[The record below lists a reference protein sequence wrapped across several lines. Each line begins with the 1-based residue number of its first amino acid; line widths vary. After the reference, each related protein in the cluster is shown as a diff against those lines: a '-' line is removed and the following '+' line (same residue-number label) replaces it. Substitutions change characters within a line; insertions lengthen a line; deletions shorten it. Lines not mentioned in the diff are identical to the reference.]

1 MEVSGRS
8 WDFSPKK
15 TTLARSASDSL
26 SLRSFIYRKGS
37 SPNNMFK
44 CTVHPNFTHKIAFF
58 HVPHVGV
65 SRTRLFSRVPVA
77 RAGHHSMDLPKRPPK
92 RGYHG
97 GDSSWSC
104 LDQTMARWWFQLCFI
119 FTPIWGKFT
128 FWLIFFKG
136 VEPPTRW
143 RMVKHKVKRHK
154 SHERCVD
161 FVQWFFIVLICYFG
175 VGRL

>member
-44 CTVHPNFTHKIAFF
+44 CTVHPNFTHKIACF

-65 SRTRLFSRVPVA
+65 SRTRLSEFQSRELATTAWTFRNGRQNEAIMEAILLEVAWIKQWLGGGFNYVLFSPLF
-77 RAGHHSMDLPKRPPK
+77 G
-92 RGYHG
+92 
-97 GDSSWSC
+97 
-104 LDQTMARWWFQLCFI
+104 
-119 FTPIWGKFT
+119 
-128 FWLIFFKG
+128 
-136 VEPPTRW
+136 EN
-143 RMVKHKVKRHK
+143 
-154 SHERCVD
+154 SHFD
-161 FVQWFFIVLICYFG
+161 
-175 VGRL
+175 